1 MNKIPVL
8 GTGLNGLVGSRF
20 VKDFA
25 DKYEFDNLDLRDPKR
40 PVDITNETQIME
52 ILKTSPAE
60 FIIHFAAFTNVT
72 AAWEQSGDKNGICY
86 QVNVKGTENIIKA
99 CQATGKHLVHIST
112 AYVFDGEKDEL
123 YTEEDQV
130 NPIEWYGETKMLA
143 EKAIQEAEN
152 LKWTIL
158 RIDQPFRSDAFE
170 KVDTAHRVIEGIKSG
185 KLYPQFTD
193 HYFGPTFIDDFA
205 KVLDFF
211 IRTGETGLFNASS
224 GEKWTDYD
232 FAKLINDSLQLGFD
246 LKQGSLVEY
255 LKNTNRPYQKNTALD
270 ISKLKNILD
279 FDLNTIEEA
288 VKKIAD

>member
-20 VKDFA
+20 VKDFS
-25 DKYEFDNLDLRDPKR
+25 DKYDFDNLDLRDPNR
-40 PVDITNETQIME
+40 PVDITNAEQIME
-52 ILKTSPAE
+52 ILQNSPAKY
-60 FIIHFAAFTNVT
+60 IVHFAAFTDVS
-72 AAWEQSGDKNGICY
+72 AAWEQSGDKNGVCY

-99 CQATGKHLVHIST
+99 CQATGKHLIHIST
-112 AYVFDGEKDEL
+112 AYVFDGEKEGL
-123 YTEEDQV
+123 YTEEDPV

-170 KVDTAHRVIEGIKSG
+170 KVDTAHRIIEGIKLG
-185 KLYPQFTD
+185 KLYPQFAD

-232 FAKLINDSLQLGFD
+232 FAKLINDSLELGFEVQ
-246 LKQGSLVEY
+246 KGSLTEY
-255 LKNTNRPYQKNTALD
+255 LEKTNRPNWR
-270 ISKLKNILD
+270 
-279 FDLNTIEEA
+279 
-288 VKKIAD
+288 

>member
-25 DKYEFDNLDLRDPKR
+25 DKYEFDNLDLRDPHR
-40 PVDITNETQIME
+40 PVDITNEAQIME
-52 ILKTSPAE
+52 ILENSPAE

-99 CQATGKHLVHIST
+99 CQATGKHLIHIST
-112 AYVFDGEKDEL
+112 AYVFDGKKDGL

-143 EKAIQEAEN
+143 EKAIQEAKN

-158 RIDQPFRSDAFE
+158 RIDQPFRSDTFE
-170 KVDTAHRVIEGIKSG
+170 KVDTAHRIIKGIKSE

-205 KVLDFF
+205 KILDFF

-232 FAKLINDSLQLGFD
+232 FAKLINDSLELGFD
-246 LKQGSLVEY
+246 VKKGSLTEY
-255 LKNTNRPYQKNTALD
+255 LENTNRPYQRNTALD

-279 FDLNTIEEA
+279 FELNTIEEA
-288 VKKIAD
+288 VKKIIN